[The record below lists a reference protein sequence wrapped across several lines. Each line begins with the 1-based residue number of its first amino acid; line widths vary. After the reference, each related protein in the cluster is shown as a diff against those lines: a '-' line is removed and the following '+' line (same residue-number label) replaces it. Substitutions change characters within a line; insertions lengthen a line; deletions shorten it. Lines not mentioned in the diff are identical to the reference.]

1 MSLNSVSVTGRKD
14 CGEHMMID
22 YTTFNSP
29 ELINSFR
36 QKGYWASKTLN
47 DSFDEAV
54 RAFPDKKA
62 LIQDDRVV
70 TYREFKKAT
79 DRLSAGLRRIGIG
92 RGMVVAVQLPN
103 CIEFSYLQIALARI
117 GAIIQPIHMPFR
129 SYEVESQLAF
139 CEASAIVISP
149 EYSGFNYMEMIQEIR
164 PRLPQLSVVLTV
176 GDRRVGPD
184 VYSIEEMCETGP
196 SDVTSANDEQID
208 ADNTLLLNFT
218 SGTEGNPKGF
228 LHTHNTIVAHSKRT
242 AEALGFRDTDVF
254 LSFSPMTHT
263 FGHIITYFSV
273 LSGGTIVFV
282 QKYDP
287 AESLRLIEK
296 EKITYM
302 QGTPAHLIGT
312 LNHAD
317 YVANNL
323 KSLRI
328 CFTGGSQV
336 PSKLV
341 KQLRDEIGCDVVNAY
356 GQGENL
362 IHTMGSTL
370 WDTDEKM
377 LSCVGRAMIGT
388 EIKIVDETRE
398 KEVPQGDVGEIC
410 FRGPSLFI
418 GYFKNPDLTAKTRN
432 SDGWFFTGDAGYLDD
447 DGYLHLS
454 GRKKE
459 MINRGGTKIYPLE
472 TENLLYFH
480 PKIDRVAVVGMPD
493 ARLGERVCAYVV
505 TKKGEVI
512 TQAEVADY
520 LNQQKVSRSK
530 IPERVEMIPEMP
542 LNPTG
547 KINKLQLAKD
557 IADKLIVEGKWE
569 PE

>member
-1 MSLNSVSVTGRKD
+1 
-14 CGEHMMID
+14 MMID
-22 YTTFNSP
+22 YKTFNSP
-29 ELINSFR
+29 ELISNFR
-36 QKGYWASKTLN
+36 QKGYWPGKTLN
-47 DSFDEAV
+47 DSFEEAV
-54 RAFPDKKA
+54 RNFPDKKA

-70 TYREFKKAT
+70 TYKEFKRAT
-79 DRLSAGLRRIGIG
+79 DRLAAGLRRIGID
-92 RGMVVAVQLPN
+92 RGMVVSVQLPN
-103 CIEFSYLQIALARI
+103 CIEFTYLQIALARI

-129 SYEVESQLAF
+129 SYEVESQLRF
-139 CEASAIVISP
+139 CEASAVVISP

-164 PRLPQLSVVLTV
+164 PKLSHLRSVLTV
-176 GDRRVGPD
+176 GGRISGNDF
-184 VYSIEEMCETGP
+184 YSIEEMCETGS
-196 SDVTSANDEQID
+196 SDETSAKEEQID
-208 ADNTLLLNFT
+208 ADDTLLLNFT

-228 LHTHNTIVAHSKRT
+228 LHTHNTIVAHSGRT
-242 AEALGFRDTDVF
+242 AKVLGFRDTDVF

-282 QKYDP
+282 PKYDP

-312 LNHAD
+312 LNHAN
-317 YVANNL
+317 YVADNL
-323 KSLRI
+323 KSLRM

-336 PSKLV
+336 PTKLV
-341 KQLRDEIGCDVVNAY
+341 KQLRDEIGCHVVNAY

-377 LSCVGRAMIGT
+377 FSTVGRTMIGT
-388 EIKIVDETRE
+388 EIKLVDETRE
-398 KEVPQGDVGEIC
+398 KEVPLGEVGEIC

-418 GYFKNPDLTAKTRN
+418 GYFKNPELTAQTRN
-432 SDGWFFTGDAGYLDD
+432 EEGWFFTGDAGYLDD
-447 DGYLHLS
+447 QGYLHLS

-472 TENLLYFH
+472 TENLLHFH

-493 ARLGERVCAYVV
+493 ARLGERVCAYIV
-505 TKKGEVI
+505 TKKGQAL
-512 TQAEVADY
+512 TQEEVADY
-520 LNQQKVSRSK
+520 LNQHKVSRYK
-530 IPERVEMIPEMP
+530 IPERIELIPEMP

-547 KINKLQLAKD
+547 KINKLQLTKN
-557 IADKLIVEGKWE
+557 IADKLIEEGKWQTE
-569 PE
+569 